1 MRISPE
7 KLFSQMNSI
16 IGGGE
21 KITHIRHRM
30 GNRWYRHGFRVALI
44 CQVKTV
50 IFRFV
55 ENFFIHRFSCMES
68 ILINHEI
75 IGEMEILA
83 KNCRRRWLKTQI
95 EVSNWSM
102 DENFISA
109 VQSQSKLLMLHQLRM
124 NLIQITRARMLMT
137 CYLVCEWYLHS
148 FPSLYPTLIICHL
161 PNFVQFEN
169 AEFPNVCWHLL
180 TSERSNGRI
189 AKNIFFYPFWK
200 DFFLAFFRS
209 RKKFLSAREKSIK
222 SGKTHGNTQARAKLH
237 HHNFSRLERCK
248 RGWTERDKSIYDGGN
263 FLVVVFVKIFRLTV
277 TSFPPFSLNFS
288 CGCEERKK
296 GKKV

>member
-1 MRISPE
+1 
-7 KLFSQMNSI
+7 
-16 IGGGE
+16 
-21 KITHIRHRM
+21 
-30 GNRWYRHGFRVALI
+30 
-44 CQVKTV
+44 
-50 IFRFV
+50 
-55 ENFFIHRFSCMES
+55 
-68 ILINHEI
+68 
-75 IGEMEILA
+75 
-83 KNCRRRWLKTQI
+83 
-95 EVSNWSM
+95 
-102 DENFISA
+102 
-109 VQSQSKLLMLHQLRM
+109 
-124 NLIQITRARMLMT
+124 MT

-248 RGWTERDKSIYDGGN
+248 RGWTERDKSIYDEGN

-277 TSFPPFSLNFS
+277 TSFPPFFLEFLLRVW
-288 CGCEERKK
+288 GKEK
-296 GKKV
+296 GKKSLKVKGEDFFSADFLFAGKACLG